1 MHLKERHADDSL
13 PVVLVI
19 DDAPEVHALL
29 QVKLAT
35 EDISFLSAR
44 TGGDGVRLAC
54 EHAPAM
60 ILLDLDLPDIHG
72 FDVLKALK
80 DDSRTHTIPVI
91 VLSADCRPE
100 AKVRAFDLGAVDFV
114 TKPFEFTELRVRVRS
129 ALRVHQLL
137 QMLAQ
142 KAQIDGLTGLWNR
155 MFFDRRWAE
164 EHARNQRQG
173 HALSVALIDVD
184 HFKQIND
191 TFGHPAGDVVLQG
204 IARIILRE
212 SRASD
217 LACRYGGEEFAL
229 LMPDA
234 DATAAMVVCE
244 RIRQAIER
252 ENQPR
257 LQGRMVTVSVG
268 VAGASSKSSVAPD
281 DWVEVADRNLYAAKR
296 GGRNQTAVTDL
307 DTSQPLRISA

>member
-1 MHLKERHADDSL
+1 MQSKDRHADDLL
-13 PVVLVI
+13 PVVLVV

-91 VLSADCRPE
+91 VLSADSRPE

-191 TFGHPAGDVVLQG
+191 TFGHPAGDVVLQT
-204 IARIILRE
+204 IARTIVRE
-212 SRASD
+212 SRSSD

-234 DATAAMVVCE
+234 DASAALVVCE
-244 RIRQAIER
+244 RIRNAIEQ
-252 ENQPR
+252 ETFPR
-257 LQGRMVTVSVG
+257 LDARKITVSIG
-268 VAGASSKSSVAPD
+268 VAGAGGRSTMTPE
-281 DWVEVADRNLYAAKR
+281 DWVETSDRNLYAAKR
-296 GGRNQTAVTDL
+296 AGRNRIVMTDL
-307 DTSQPLRISA
+307 DQNDTLRISA

>member
-1 MHLKERHADDSL
+1 MQSRDRHADEML
-13 PVVLVI
+13 PVVLVV

-44 TGGDGVRLAC
+44 NGGDGIQLAC
-54 EHAPAM
+54 EHTPAM

-191 TFGHPAGDVVLQG
+191 TFGHPAGDVVLQT
-204 IARIILRE
+204 IARTIVHE
-212 SRASD
+212 SRSSD

-234 DATAAMVVCE
+234 DASAALVVCE
-244 RIRQAIER
+244 RIREAIEQ
-252 ENQPR
+252 EAFPR
-257 LQGRMVTVSVG
+257 LDGRKITVSIG
-268 VAGASSKSSVAPD
+268 IAGAGSKSTLSPEE
-281 DWVEVADRNLYAAKR
+281 WVEMSDRNLYAAKR
-296 GGRNQTAVTDL
+296 AGRNRIVMTDL
-307 DTSQPLRISA
+307 DQHGTLRISA

>member
-1 MHLKERHADDSL
+1 MQSKDRHADEML
-13 PVVLVI
+13 PVVLVV

-35 EDISFLSAR
+35 EDIAFLSAR
-44 TGGDGVRLAC
+44 SGMDGVRLAC

-60 ILLDLDLPDIHG
+60 ILLDLDLPDING

-91 VLSADCRPE
+91 VLSADSRPE

-191 TFGHPAGDVVLQG
+191 TFGHPAGDVVLQT
-204 IARIILRE
+204 IAKTIVRE
-212 SRASD
+212 SRSSD

-234 DATAAMVVCE
+234 DANAALVVCE
-244 RIRQAIER
+244 RIRQAIEQ
-252 ENQPR
+252 EAFPR
-257 LQGRMVTVSVG
+257 LGGRHITVSIG
-268 VAGASSKSSVAPD
+268 IAGAGARSSTTPE
-281 DWVEVADRNLYAAKR
+281 DWVETADRNLYAAKR
-296 GGRNQTAVTDL
+296 AGRNRIVVTDL
-307 DTSQPLRISA
+307 DHNSTLRISA

>member
-1 MHLKERHADDSL
+1 MQAKDRHADDML
-13 PVVLVI
+13 PVVLVV

-44 TGGDGVRLAC
+44 TGGDGILLAC
-54 EHAPAM
+54 EHGPAM

-91 VLSADCRPE
+91 ILSGDSTPE

-184 HFKQIND
+184 HFKQVND
-191 TFGHPAGDVVLQG
+191 TFGHPAGDVVLQTL
-204 IARIILRE
+204 ARTIVRE
-212 SRASD
+212 SRSSD

-234 DATAAMVVCE
+234 DSSAALVVCE
-244 RIRQAIER
+244 RIRQAIEV
-252 ENQPR
+252 ETFPR
-257 LQGRMVTVSVG
+257 LGGRNITVSIG
-268 VAGASSKSSVAPD
+268 IAGASAKSSTTPE
-281 DWVEVADRNLYAAKR
+281 DWVEMADRNLYAAKR
-296 GGRNQTAVTDL
+296 AGRNRIVTTDL
-307 DTSQPLRISA
+307 DQNGTLRISA